1 MAIRNRRGAVKDLV
15 ESKLLPGE
23 FAICTDGS
31 IVICYAA
38 GKTAKL
44 SSVDDIAKL
53 RAEQTSYKETID
65 RVISDF
71 KEYMSE
77 TRNEAVN
84 ARQAAEDA
92 ARKLAEKLSDG
103 SLKGETG
110 PPGPP
115 GIQGPQGV
123 QGPEGQRGGA
133 GLATSLGPGIFE
145 VSVNDLGHLIVR
157 HNDNDPVPPLSI
169 VNGRL
174 KYTIS

>member
-1 MAIRNRRGAVKDLV
+1 MLT
-15 ESKLLPGE
+15 GE
-23 FAICTDGS
+23 FAVATDTGNAWY
-31 IVICYAA
+31 CYSS
-38 GKTAKL
+38 GKVKLIATSEDLAKAESKADML
-44 SSVDDIAKL
+44 ME
-53 RAEQTSYKETID
+53 RAEAAEKEAI
-65 RVISDF
+65 
-71 KEYMSE
+71 
-77 TRNEAVN
+77 N
-84 ARQAAEDA
+84 ARQAAERVA
-92 ARKLAEKLSDG
+92 ITINEKLADG
-103 SLKGETG
+103 SLIGPAG